1 MTGDTTQTGQRAIR
15 SFVRRTGR
23 MTPGQQR
30 AFERLWPRYG
40 VDVDDAQLDA
50 SELFGRAAPL
60 VLEIGFGNGESLV
73 DMAASHREWDFLGIE
88 VHTPG
93 IGHAMLAA
101 EKSNLAN
108 LRLACGDAMEI
119 LSQWIPDNALS
130 RINLYFPDPWP
141 KARHHKRRIL
151 QDAFLDLAAGKLRP
165 GGTLHIAP
173 DWANYAEHIDE
184 TMASRDDFQRLERR
198 EHGGD
203 QPLDRPT
210 TKFERRGLRLG
221 HRIWDWSYQRVP
233 VSASKEQK

>member
-1 MTGDTTQTGQRAIR
+1 MTGETTQPGRRTIR

-23 MTPGQQR
+23 LTPGQQR

-40 VDVDDAQLDA
+40 IAASEAVLDA
-50 SELFGRAAPL
+50 RQLFGRAAPL

-73 DMAASHREWDFLGIE
+73 EMAADHSNWDFLGIE

-108 LRLACGDAMEI
+108 LRIICGDAMEV
-119 LSQWIPDNALS
+119 LRQQIPDSALA

-151 QDAFLDLAAGKLRP
+151 QDAFLDLAAEKLRP
-165 GGTLHIAP
+165 GGALHIAT
-173 DWANYAEHIDE
+173 DWANYAEHIDQ
-184 TMASRDDFQRLERR
+184 TMASRADFQRLERR
-198 EHGGD
+198 EHGGGS
-203 QPLDRPT
+203 PLDRPT
-210 TKFERRGLRLG
+210 TKFERRGLKLG
-221 HRIWDWSYQRVP
+221 HRIWDWVYKRLP
-233 VSASKEQK
+233 AEASLERK